1 MITIPGIEIT
11 RHIYESANTLVYRG
25 IRTQDKKPV
34 ILKVL
39 NKEYPTSE
47 ELARYKQ
54 EFEIINSLNMPGV
67 VKAYTLVKYQRTLV
81 IILEDFGGESLRFLK
96 NTRKLPLAELL
107 LIAIQTVDSLARIH
121 SAKIIHK
128 DINPSNIV
136 FNSENGEVKLIDFGL
151 STVFSQENLSFEN
164 INVLEGTPA
173 YISPELTGRM
183 NRSFD
188 YRTDFYS
195 LGVTFYELLT
205 NQLPFETT
213 DLMELVHC
221 HIAKQPIPPHE
232 VNPEIPLVISNIVM
246 KMLAKNA
253 DDRYQS
259 AWGIK
264 ADLEESLLQ
273 LRVNGEI
280 SNLPIACQD
289 VSNKFQISQ
298 KLYHREREIET
309 LLTAFKR
316 ISYGNDHT
324 PPRSEIML
332 IPGYSGLGK
341 SVLVQEVYKFLTQQ
355 QGYFISGKFEEFSRN
370 IPYSGFL
377 QAFRELIKQLL
388 TESESQ
394 INLWREKLL
403 EAFGPNGQM
412 LIDVIPEIELIIG
425 QQLSVPALSSIEF
438 QNRFNLVFQNF
449 VKVFTQPEHP
459 LVIFLDDLQWVDSAS
474 MQLIQLLMTAEN
486 SQYLFFIGAY
496 RDTELDANHPLII
509 TLDKIQ
515 QSGTIVN
522 YLHLSPL
529 DLSSIN
535 QLIVDTFNC
544 SLERGKPL
552 AELILQKTNGN
563 PFFVNQFLQSLY
575 QENLLYFDFSYL
587 TYEGKWQ
594 WNLEEIQARDFTD
607 NVIELMVSKIK
618 KLSLETQEV
627 LKLAACIGH
636 QFDIQTIID
645 VNQKVPQETLIALRE
660 AVAEGFLMPLKDAY
674 KLIDSE
680 DFSQQTEHNIKAEYK
695 FAHDRIR
702 QAVYSLIPPEQ
713 KSAIHQKVGKILLQ
727 NTPLDKRERN
737 IFDIV
742 NQLNLSLE
750 LIPSQSERD
759 ELASLNLMAAQKAK
773 GAVAYEPA
781 LRYLKIGI
789 ELLTENS
796 WQSQYNLMLTLY
808 VEATEAAYLNT
819 NFEEMERLAEVVL
832 CHAKTLL
839 DTIKIYEVKIQ
850 AYMAQNQPLQ
860 ALKLVLP
867 VVKSLGVKFP
877 EKPNKWNIWMSF
889 LRTKISLTGHRIKD
903 LVDLPEMTEPD
914 KLAAIDLLSRVR
926 VAAYLASPQLY
937 SLIVFQEINLLVK
950 YGNTFDS
957 AFVYAA
963 YGMILCG
970 VVEDIDSGYQF
981 GELAMKA
988 LEKLNIKR
996 KENKALHLINGFIK
1010 HWKQHGNKTL
1020 KPLAEAYKMGIE
1032 NGDFEFGSYSAFMHC
1047 LNAYCVS
1054 ENLREL
1060 EQRICSYSDDINQ
1073 LKQQTILNYLK
1084 ILHQAVSQLM
1094 NHSEDE
1100 FSCQLMGD
1108 FYNEERMLSI
1118 HLEVNDKT
1126 AICNLY
1132 LHKMV
1137 FCYLF
1142 HKYPEA
1148 VKNATKLQEYL
1159 GSVTASL
1166 LVPLFYLYDS
1176 LARLAVF
1183 ADVSES
1189 EQKNILKQV
1198 TRNQKKMRKWAHHAP
1213 MNYLHKFYLVEAER
1227 DRVLGKDKEAR
1238 EYYDRAIALAH
1249 ENEYLNEE
1257 ALAYELAAKF
1267 YLNRNQDHVARHYLQ
1282 DAHYTY
1288 QIWGATAKVKNLE
1301 AQYPQFLSQANKNQ
1315 LETTLSISTTGRSIS
1330 HVLDFQSVLKGSQTI
1345 SGEIILDKLLAK
1357 LMKIVIEN
1365 AGAQKG
1371 FLILHSQ
1378 VEPLNDEENW
1388 VIEATG
1394 VADSD
1399 EVIVLQSIPIHSV
1412 DTETH
1417 IPLLSTAIINYVA
1430 RTRENVVLNDALHE
1444 GQFTRDSYI
1453 VTTQAKSILCTPLL
1467 YKAKLSGILYLEN
1480 NLTTAAFTPE
1490 RVEVLRILSAQ
1501 AAISIENSRLYEQL
1515 EGYSRTLEQK
1525 VKQRTQEL
1533 QQKNQ
1538 ELANLLQKLKATQS
1552 QIIAQEKLAS
1562 LGALTAGIAHEIR
1575 NPLNF
1580 VNNFAELSVELTQE
1594 LFEEIETQKDRLDSD
1609 FIESIEEILNNL
1621 KQNTQKINE
1630 HGTRADNIVRGML
1643 MHSRGQTGAR
1653 QLTNINALLAE
1664 AVSLTYH
1671 GMRAKDAS
1679 FNINIETD
1687 YDDNVA
1693 ELSIVPQS
1701 MSRAF
1706 INILNNACYAAY
1718 EKKKRLYAHSDDQHE
1733 EFSPMLLVR
1742 TKNLGEQVEIHIQDN
1757 GEGIPQEVLDKM
1769 FNPFFTTKP
1778 PGEGTGLGLSITH
1791 DIIVQQHQGNI
1802 RVETEKGSY
1811 TKFIIALP
1819 KIVPKNQE
1827 IKT

>member
-1 MITIPGIEIT
+1 
-11 RHIYESANTLVYRG
+11 
-25 IRTQDKKPV
+25 D
-34 ILKVL
+34 
-39 NKEYPTSE
+39 
-47 ELARYKQ
+47 
-54 EFEIINSLNMPGV
+54 
-67 VKAYTLVKYQRTLV
+67 
-81 IILEDFGGESLRFLK
+81 
-96 NTRKLPLAELL
+96 
-107 LIAIQTVDSLARIH
+107 
-121 SAKIIHK
+121 
-128 DINPSNIV
+128 
-136 FNSENGEVKLIDFGL
+136 NGEVKLIDFGI
-151 STVFSQENLSFEN
+151 STVFSQEKFSFEN

-221 HIAKQPIPPHE
+221 HIAKQPVPPHE
-232 VNPEIPLVISNIVM
+232 INPEIPLVISEIVM

-309 LLTAFKR
+309 LLTAFNR
-316 ISYGNDHT
+316 VSDGNENT
-324 PPRSEIML
+324 PPISEMML

-355 QGYFISGKFEEFSRN
+355 QGYFISGKFEDFSRN
-370 IPYSGFL
+370 IPYSGFI

-394 INLWREKLL
+394 INLWRENLL

-412 LIDVIPEIELIIG
+412 LIDVIPEIELIVG
-425 QQLSVPALSSIEF
+425 QQSSVPALSSTEF

-449 VKVFTQPEHP
+449 IKVFTQPEHP
-459 LVIFLDDLQWVDSAS
+459 LVIFLDDLQWLDSAS
-474 MQLIQLLMTAEN
+474 IQLIQLLMIAEN

-496 RDTELDANHPLII
+496 RAHEVDANHPLIL
-509 TLDKIQ
+509 TLEKIQ

-522 YLHLSPL
+522 YLHLSSL
-529 DLSSIN
+529 DLQSIN
-535 QLIVDTFNC
+535 QLIVDSFNC
-544 SLERGKPL
+544 SLERGKSL
-552 AELILQKTNGN
+552 AELILHKTNGN
-563 PFFVNQFLQSLY
+563 PFFINQFLQSLY
-575 QENLLYFDFSYL
+575 QEKLLYFDFSYL

-594 WNLEEIQARDFTD
+594 WNLEEIQAREFTD
-607 NVIELMVSKIK
+607 NVVELMVSKIQ
-618 KLSLETQEV
+618 KLSPDTQEV

-645 VNQKVPQETLIALRE
+645 VNQKLPQETLIALRE
-660 AVAEGFLMPLKDAY
+660 AVAEGFVMPLRDAY
-674 KLIDSE
+674 KLIPS
-680 DFSQQTEHNIKAEYK
+680 DFSQQTEHNIKTEYK
-695 FAHDRIR
+695 FAHDRIQ
-702 QAVYSLIPPEQ
+702 QAAYSLIIPEHR
-713 KSAIHQKVGKILLQ
+713 SVIHQKLGKILLQ

-742 NQLNLSLE
+742 NQLNLSIE
-750 LIPSQSERD
+750 LINNQSDRD
-759 ELASLNLMAAQKAK
+759 ELALLNLMAAQRAK

-789 ELLTENS
+789 ELLAENS
-796 WQSQYNLMLTLY
+796 WQSQYNLMLALY

-819 NFEEMERLAEVVL
+819 NFEEMERLGEVVL
-832 CHAKTLL
+832 CNAKTLL
-839 DTIKIYEVKIQ
+839 DTVKIYEVKIQ

-860 ALKLVLP
+860 ALKIVLP
-867 VVKSLGVKFP
+867 VVKSLGVRFP
-877 EKPNKWNIWMSF
+877 EKPNTWNIWMSF
-889 LRTKISLTGHRIKD
+889 LKTKISLAGHRIKD
-903 LVDLPEMTEPD
+903 LIKLPEMTNPD

-970 VVEDIDSGYQF
+970 VMGDIDSGYQF
-981 GELAMKA
+981 GQLAMKT

-996 KENKALHLINGFIK
+996 KENKALHLMNGFIR
-1010 HWKQHGNKTL
+1010 HWKEHGNQTL
-1020 KPLAEAYKMGIE
+1020 KPMAETYQMGIE

-1047 LNAYCVS
+1047 FNAYCVS

-1060 EQRICSYSDDINQ
+1060 EKKICLYSDSVNKI
-1073 LKQQTILNYLK
+1073 KQQTILNYLK

-1094 NHSEDE
+1094 NNSEDE
-1100 FSCQLMGD
+1100 FSCQLVGN
-1108 FYNEERMLSI
+1108 FYNEETMLPI

-1126 AICNLY
+1126 ALCNVY

-1142 HKYPEA
+1142 QNYPEA
-1148 VKNATKLQEYL
+1148 VRNAMILQEYL

-1176 LARLAVF
+1176 LARIAVF

-1189 EQKNILKQV
+1189 EQKNLLKQV
-1198 TRNQKKMRKWAHHAP
+1198 THNQKKIKKWAHHAP

-1227 DRVLGKDKEAR
+1227 ARVLKKDKDAR

-1288 QIWGATAKVKNLE
+1288 QRWGATAKVKDLE

-1315 LETTLSISTTGRSIS
+1315 LETTLSTSTTGRSTS
-1330 HVLDFQSVLKGSQTI
+1330 HVLDFQSVLKGTQTI

-1378 VEPLNDEENW
+1378 AEPLN
-1388 VIEATG
+1388 
-1394 VADSD
+1394 
-1399 EVIVLQSIPIHSV
+1399 
-1412 DTETH
+1412 
-1417 IPLLSTAIINYVA
+1417 
-1430 RTRENVVLNDALHE
+1430 
-1444 GQFTRDSYI
+1444 
-1453 VTTQAKSILCTPLL
+1453 
-1467 YKAKLSGILYLEN
+1467 
-1480 NLTTAAFTPE
+1480 
-1490 RVEVLRILSAQ
+1490 
-1501 AAISIENSRLYEQL
+1501 
-1515 EGYSRTLEQK
+1515 
-1525 VKQRTQEL
+1525 
-1533 QQKNQ
+1533 
-1538 ELANLLQKLKATQS
+1538 
-1552 QIIAQEKLAS
+1552 
-1562 LGALTAGIAHEIR
+1562 
-1575 NPLNF
+1575 
-1580 VNNFAELSVELTQE
+1580 
-1594 LFEEIETQKDRLDSD
+1594 
-1609 FIESIEEILNNL
+1609 
-1621 KQNTQKINE
+1621 
-1630 HGTRADNIVRGML
+1630 
-1643 MHSRGQTGAR
+1643 
-1653 QLTNINALLAE
+1653 
-1664 AVSLTYH
+1664 
-1671 GMRAKDAS
+1671 
-1679 FNINIETD
+1679 
-1687 YDDNVA
+1687 
-1693 ELSIVPQS
+1693 
-1701 MSRAF
+1701 
-1706 INILNNACYAAY
+1706 
-1718 EKKKRLYAHSDDQHE
+1718 
-1733 EFSPMLLVR
+1733 
-1742 TKNLGEQVEIHIQDN
+1742 
-1757 GEGIPQEVLDKM
+1757 
-1769 FNPFFTTKP
+1769 
-1778 PGEGTGLGLSITH
+1778 
-1791 DIIVQQHQGNI
+1791 
-1802 RVETEKGSY
+1802 
-1811 TKFIIALP
+1811 
-1819 KIVPKNQE
+1819 
-1827 IKT
+1827 